1 MNDSAETLQSSYRK
15 LEEAIKIKSKSP
27 MFRIKLTLRA
37 GAKKLREFSAL
48 LRGKVSKDQTKQHI
62 TAASSTGDFAV
73 IKGHTPNTHDML
85 HRPQRNAGPH
95 TMPSVKSPHTVNFD
109 PNLSKL

>member
-1 MNDSAETLQSSYRK
+1 MNDSTETLQSAFSK
-15 LEEAIKIKSKSP
+15 LEEALKLKSKST
-27 MFRIKLTLRA
+27 MFRVKLTMRA
-37 GAKKLREFSAL
+37 GAKKLREFSTL

-85 HRPQRNAGPH
+85 YRPQRNADPH
-95 TMPSVKSPHTVNFD
+95 TMPFVKSPHTVNFD
-109 PNLSKL
+109 PNLSKF